1 MEVRDNMQ
9 NQSIAFALRSPLLA
23 RWFSRRPTHGWRR
36 TWSSSCGYR
45 KLFVATVFVCVCIT
59 ITSESVFSLAVG
71 MIVLAINA
79 SVAWCLVGTVFGG
92 RKHVVQ
98 EDTSSGCRSA
108 PGQTLDRVRLSSP
121 ARNAECRARIH
132 CLCSS
137 CMHRARLDP

>member
-79 SVAWCLVGTVFGG
+79 SVALCLVCTVFGG
-92 RKHVVQ
+92 ESTSFRKTPVP
-98 EDTSSGCRSA
+98 GGSA
-108 PGQTLDRVRLSSP
+108 PGQPLDRVRLSSP
-121 ARNAECRARIH
+121 ARNSECRARIH
-132 CLCSS
+132 CFCSS
-137 CMHRARLDP
+137 CIHRARLDP